1 MVLDRDQERPR
12 EEKLRQVYTR
22 GLLGNK
28 VNGEDNLENR
38 VEPIAKIT
46 TLKHL
51 SGVVFKNL

>member
-12 EEKLRQVYTR
+12 DEKLRQVYTR

-38 VEPIAKIT
+38 VNPL
-46 TLKHL
+46 LKL
-51 SGVVFKNL
+51 LL